1 MIWVKGEPHPR
12 VPRAAY
18 LLEETTFLATSYRI
32 AVSVEFVAKQTNVW
46 RRTALWHIGIIK
58 P

>member
-18 LLEETTFLATSYRI
+18 LLEETTFLATSYKV
-32 AVSVEFVAKQTNVW
+32 AVSAEFVVMQTNVPE
-46 RRTALWHIGIIK
+46 RTAL
-58 P
+58 